1 MPKFKIEK
9 ITPHDEDFDIDVIDY
24 DNKKRYSFPNDERE
38 SAISI
43 FTQTHHD
50 KSGVPLKIESQKT
63 WLINPGGYVEFDIE
77 DIEDSEWLKK
87 QRDLLDELVRND
99 RIKETEFVEK
109 AKTTDGGRRRRS
121 IPKSSRKF
129 KKSSK
134 RVFRKKS
141 RSTRRR

>member
-1 MPKFKIEK
+1 MPKFRIES
-9 ITPHDEDFDIDVIDY
+9 ITPHDENFDIDVIDY
-24 DNKKRYSFPNDERE
+24 NKKKRYSFPNDERE

-63 WLINPGGYVEFDIE
+63 WLINPGGYVKFDIE
-77 DIEDSEWLKK
+77 DSDWLKT
-87 QRDLLDELVRND
+87 QRDLLDELVRNG
-99 RIKETEFVEK
+99 RIKETEFDEK